1 MKRLKRSRSTP
12 EENLTYSALKRL
24 PSWLAAAP
32 TRIKGMEKLKENSSA
47 RLRLFPLLSSLTA
60 KGVRKATWMGQKE
73 AANPRITT
81 ETMFSSKAEAL
92 SLESVKSVIMNFIW
106 KPFSLFGTWNS

>member
-32 TRIKGMEKLKENSSA
+32 TRIKGMEKLKENSRA

-60 KGVRKATWMGQKE
+60 KGVEEGYLDG
-73 AANPRITT
+73 
-81 ETMFSSKAEAL
+81 AERG
-92 SLESVKSVIMNFIW
+92 SQPQNHDGNYVFKQS
-106 KPFSLFGTWNS
+106 